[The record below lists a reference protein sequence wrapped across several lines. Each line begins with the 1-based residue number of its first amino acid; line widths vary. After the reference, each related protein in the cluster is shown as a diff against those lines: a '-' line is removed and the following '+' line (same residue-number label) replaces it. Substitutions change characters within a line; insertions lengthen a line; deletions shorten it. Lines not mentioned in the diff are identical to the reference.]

1 MSSNENA
8 HAHHVT
14 PLWIYIGV
22 WVSLMILTAVTVWVA
37 QFDFGAMNGV
47 VAMTVATIKASLVAL
62 FFMHL
67 YWDEKMN
74 LLAFVASLLFVGLF
88 FVFTFADEMTRGKVD
103 PLEANFAE
111 MRKEDQLLGKPD
123 TAYNKGKR
131 PDHAAHGGAPA
142 GHGGEGHGG
151 EAAPAGH

>member
-22 WVSLMILTAVTVWVA
+22 WVALMFLTGVTVWVA
-37 QFDFGAMNGV
+37 QFDFGSLNGV
-47 VAMTVATIKASLVAL
+47 VAMIVATIKASLVAL

-67 YWDEKMN
+67 FWDERLN
-74 LLAFVASLLFVGLF
+74 LMAFVASLFFVGLF
-88 FVFTFADEMTRGKVD
+88 FTFTFADEMTRGGVD
-103 PLEANFAE
+103 PLEANFVE

-123 TAYNKGKR
+123 TAYNRGVR
-131 PDHAAHGGAPA
+131 PEHEAGAAGAEGHGEHGGAPA
-142 GHGGEGHGG
+142 EG
-151 EAAPAGH
+151 AAH